1 MPYEPVNIFEYED
14 IAKRK
19 LDKAEYDFIAG
30 GTTDEITLRQTR
42 SLFNSIKLRPSM
54 LVDVSHRDT
63 STTVLGQPISFPV
76 TLDPTGNHESVQPGR

>member
-1 MPYEPVNIFEYED
+1 MPNGPVNIFEYEE

-19 LDKAEYDFIAG
+19 LDKAECDFIAG